1 MQGKDEEEKAGLLIE
16 SRHPDG
22 LFEIAAKIR
31 EEVLVLVFVL
41 WEFYPILILCALVSY
56 DFFGVCTSLIC
67 VIISGLIQAQK
78 DTAEVKNA
86 DSIDAD
92 FVVGESSKDDDIV
105 EKEVNKVDRDVG
117 RNKSARKGK
126 QKSVDDEE
134 DDEADLRVGE
144 MLKRKGK

>member
-16 SRHPDG
+16 SRQPDG